1 MVGADSPSN
10 DLSQYMPI
18 LDFTVADKDI
28 MRLNTNF
35 SKDSPAGAIRRISL
49 LMGNYYIVPIN

>member
-1 MVGADSPSN
+1 MPS
-10 DLSQYMPI
+10 
-18 LDFTVADKDI
+18 LDFSVADRDI

-49 LMGNYYIVPIN
+49 LMGDYYIVPIN